1 MEKLLK
7 CQKELLLNRWYDV
20 KTDSLMY
27 ECRPG
32 NGKRN
37 IVAVACDD
45 FTVEN
50 VAHNTDLV
58 ALNSFKIQCCIN
70 CKECKQVYRNSG
82 NNNHSSQHHLY
93 LEVLY
98 LVVPRYRFMEV
109 IK

>member
-1 MEKLLK
+1 MGKLLE
-7 CQKELLLNRWYDV
+7 CQKALLVNRWYDA

-37 IVAVACDD
+37 ITAVACDD
-45 FTVEN
+45 LTVED

-70 CKECKQVYRNSG
+70 CKECK
-82 NNNHSSQHHLY
+82 
-93 LEVLY
+93 
-98 LVVPRYRFMEV
+98 
-109 IK
+109 